1 MSSKR
6 GHFGASDGDDGAKTK
21 NNQFHSIIDRLKTA
35 AASDRAAYDALTLE
49 DARSRLDASRRIGF
63 NVTASLEIEQARK
76 RQLVETFLKHEMQLP
91 TIEKSDDDEDGAN
104 ATRGAEDALEA
115 SLRDDDDDEKKE
127 GKKNDDDDDDDDDIA
142 QLKRRLATSQLE
154 ARKNL
159 RLAKRTRR
167 LCDAMVQMLKDKGVE
182 QLEPPR
188 AL

>member
-6 GHFGASDGDDGAKTK
+6 GGADTASKDATTTK
-21 NNQFHSIIDRLKTA
+21 QNQFHSIIDRLKTA
-35 AASDRAAYDALTLE
+35 AASDRAAYDGLTLE

-91 TIEKSDDDEDGAN
+91 TIEKSDDEDAN
-104 ATRGAEDALEA
+104 ATTREAEDALEA
-115 SLRDDDDDEKKE
+115 SLRGDEKEGKDDDEE
-127 GKKNDDDDDDDDDIA
+127 DGVGDDDIA